1 MNGTVSKNFTPVYNY
16 WEEKKAKLRH
26 EMNEKLRNYAPPI
39 SSYIYPKHKVEV
51 LECASSII
59 NSIEKESTL
68 EMFRER
74 CFKFPSYALMHVV
87 RGRAAIHQ
95 AAYVGNETVANYIL
109 NRSPH
114 FANCSRGWGTPL
126 IYALE
131 NLEEVSA
138 ISMTKLI
145 ISKGADVNFKITFK
159 GRHLLMEHSTPL
171 IMAARRGFSSLVNIL
186 LKSGAKYSLSDCR
199 SLNIKTCILE
209 KFQVL
214 PDAAFDL
221 EEFSYL
227 LDDRSLVG
235 LNRAIQIIYQ
245 ETKNLVFTTWKQLWL
260 GAQDQ
265 KSTIHELPQD
275 IINEVSGAQ
284 FLTYRY
290 A

>member
-1 MNGTVSKNFTPVYNY
+1 MNASVSTTPVYNY
-16 WEEKKAKLRH
+16 WEERKTKLQH
-26 EMNEKLRNYAPPI
+26 EINEKLRNYAPPI
-39 SSYIYPKHKVEV
+39 SSYIYPKHNVEV

-59 NSIEKESTL
+59 NSITKESTL

-74 CFKFPSYALMHVV
+74 CFKFSSYALMHVV

-131 NLEEVSA
+131 NLDETSA
-138 ISMTKLI
+138 ISMTKLL
-145 ISKGADVNFKITFK
+145 ISKGADVNFKIPFK
-159 GRHLLMEHSTPL
+159 GRHLLMERSTPL

-186 LKSGAKYSLSDCR
+186 LKSGARYSLGDCR
-199 SLNIKTCILE
+199 SLNIKICILE
-209 KFQVL
+209 KFQVFS
-214 PDAAFDL
+214 DADFDL
-221 EEFSYL
+221 EEFSHL
-227 LDDRSLVG
+227 LDDRGLIG
-235 LNRAIQIIYQ
+235 LNRATQMIYQ
-245 ETKNLVFTTWKQLWL
+245 ATKNLVFATWKQLRL
-260 GAQDQ
+260 GVQDQ
-265 KSTIHELPQD
+265 NSTIHELPQD
-275 IINEVSGAQ
+275 TINEISGTQ